1 MKKLFLSAAL
11 AVLAGTPVL
20 AGVSG
25 HGDGHGAHSSHGEQM
40 AAGVPG
46 KLSEVSRTV
55 KVAMEE
61 TDDGDMIFTP
71 SAMEFKQGETIRIMV
86 VNEGELD
93 HEFVLDTPE
102 RNAMHKQAMA
112 GGMEQHN
119 TPNAVTLAPGKRG
132 EVIWN
137 FSNGG
142 TFEFACLIPGHYES
156 GMYGQVTV
164 Q

>member
-11 AVLAGTPVL
+11 AALASPPVL

-25 HGDGHGAHSSHGEQM
+25 HGDGHGAHGSHGEQM
-40 AAGVPG
+40 AAGMPG
-46 KLSEVSRTV
+46 NRSKVNRTV
-55 KVAMEE
+55 KVIMKE
-61 TDDGDMIFTP
+61 TDDGEMIFTP
-71 SAMEFKQGETIRIMV
+71 SAMEFKQGETIRFMV
-86 VNEGELD
+86 VNKGELD

-102 RNAMHKQAMA
+102 RNAMHKQAMSEQ
-112 GGMEQHN
+112 MEMHN

-132 EVIWN
+132 EIIWN

-156 GMYGQVTV
+156 GMYGQVAV

>member
-11 AVLAGTPVL
+11 AALSSAPVM

-25 HGDGHGAHSSHGEQM
+25 HDSGHGAHGSHGEQM
-40 AAGVPG
+40 AAGMPG
-46 KLSEVSRTV
+46 SRSKVSRTV
-55 KVAMEE
+55 KVVMKE
-61 TDDGDMIFTP
+61 TDDGEMIFTP
-71 SAMEFKQGETIRIMV
+71 SSMEFKQGETIRFMV
-86 VNEGELD
+86 ANKGELD

-102 RNAMHKQAMA
+102 RNAMHKQAMSA
-112 GGMEQHN
+112 QMEMHN

-132 EVIWN
+132 EIIWN

-156 GMYGQVTV
+156 GMYGQVAV